1 MTKESDLLRS
11 TSNLCS
17 LSPRGAT
24 RWLIALAIGALAVGT
39 AGPAHAQ
46 ERVVTSSVSI
56 EQDQLDLGAYTTNE
70 VVQAGRQFFAAAY
83 IPEDGHGEG
92 VNGPRSGQRLAQWA
106 SAVTGPGTDIP
117 FLRVNGID
125 SQACFGCHNSAG
137 TYVPPDELFR
147 TQKPGGVGG
156 SADFAS
162 VLLSNKFFPSAATV
176 SQEELSQVRLTH
188 IVRVP
193 PKAFGTGYVQ
203 ELAIEMTGVLQQ
215 LEADATTLASQ
226 NPLTPITTHLVA
238 KGVDYGYLT
247 ITCPD
252 TSCNNPTRDL
262 SLVEGI
268 SPDLIVRPF
277 QHKGVTATL
286 RSFCKSALDF
296 HFSMQAVEVVGIN
309 NDCDLDGYRNE
320 MGVDD
325 VSFAA
330 NEQSLQVQQ
339 SLGNVAALVA
349 FTGMLRPPVSAGS
362 FSDSKGREIFKSI
375 GCANCHKEELTT
387 RPKPQFR
394 IQLAHPADACPNTS
408 IYGSSP
414 SLGSLS
420 EVGAAK
426 HPALATVDA
435 QKSADAAAK
444 GLLSVCPSGFY
455 CIDLTTPGS
464 LPPEFEPR
472 LPANSNLT
480 VDVPLYSDL
489 KRHNLGSY
497 LAQVAPVQKDDAG
510 NDIPNDLWLTT
521 KLWGVADNG
530 PWLHDGRAR
539 TLEEAIIMH
548 DGQDGN
554 AGQGEAVAE
563 VNAFQALSTSD
574 KTALI
579 DFLESLS
586 VPPAP

>member
-1 MTKESDLLRS
+1 VYRFLSKPRS
-11 TSNLCS
+11 NPHT
-17 LSPRGAT
+17 AT
-24 RWLIALAIGALAVGT
+24 RWLVAVAVLTAAVGIPGM
-39 AGPAHAQ
+39 ARAQ
-46 ERVVTSSVSI
+46 DRVVTTAVSI
-56 EQDQLDLGAYTTNE
+56 EQDQLDQGAYTPDE
-70 VVQAGRQFFAAAY
+70 VVQSGRQFFAAAY
-83 IPEDGHGEG
+83 LPEDGHGEG
-92 VNGPRSGQRLAQWA
+92 DNGPRSGQRLAFWK
-106 SAVTGPGTDIP
+106 SAVSGPGTDIP

-137 TYVPPDELFR
+137 TYVPEGELYR

-162 VLLSNKFFPSAATV
+162 VLLSNSQFPDDNNPSETAP
-176 SQEELSQVRLTH
+176 RYTH

-215 LEADATTLASQ
+215 QEADATTLAAQ
-226 NPLTPITTHLVA
+226 NPGQPITAHLEA
-238 KGVDYGYLT
+238 KGVKFGDIT

-252 TSCNNPTRDL
+252 TSCNSPIRDV
-262 SLVEGI
+262 SKVEGI
-268 SPDLIVRPF
+268 STFDLIVRPF

-320 MGVDD
+320 MAVDD

-339 SLGNVAALVA
+339 SLGNVAALTA
-349 FTGMLRPPVSAGS
+349 FTGMLRPPVTPNSGSEPPGKAVFRAAGCES
-362 FSDSKGREIFKSI
+362 
-375 GCANCHKEELTT
+375 CHMEKLTT
-387 RPKPQFR
+387 RPRPQFR
-394 IQLAHPADACPNTS
+394 IQLAHPADQCPNAS
-408 IYGSSP
+408 IYGSNP
-414 SLGSLS
+414 GLGSAS
-420 EVGAAK
+420 EAEATTP
-426 HPALATVDA
+426 PALATVNA
-435 QKSADAAAK
+435 QKTADANAK
-444 GLLSVCPSGFY
+444 GALGVCPSGFY
-455 CIDLTTPGS
+455 CIDLTNPGS

-472 LPANSNLT
+472 LTANLDET

-489 KRHNLGSY
+489 KRHDLGTY
-497 LAQVAPVQKDDAG
+497 LAQVTPPQRDDA
-510 NDIPNDLWLTT
+510 NHDIPNQEWLTT

-548 DGQDGN
+548 DGKDGN
-554 AGQGEAVAE
+554 ANEGEAVTA
-563 VNAFQALSTSD
+563 VNNFQALSTTD
-574 KTALI
+574 RDALI
-579 DFLESLS
+579 AFLESLS